1 MALPVILPLKYV
13 NFSKSRL
20 NEILGQ
26 NKKHLVITLLEDM
39 IALLQKFPEID
50 IYLLTKKEN
59 LDIIPTDLGVR
70 FILEDEKDLNR
81 ALEKGLSFIKTKE
94 KKVLILPLDLPFI
107 TEKDIEKL
115 IIISKAD
122 GGAISP
128 SSRGGTSA
136 IILPL
141 DRNFKLQFGERSFQK
156 HLSEFEKKKIPFQI
170 HYSESLYYDLDTP
183 EDVMRVL
190 SIKTDS
196 KMYSLLK
203 ETIPSDYTYDNLVD
217 K

>member
-39 IALLQKFPEID
+39 IAILQKFPEIE

-59 LDIIPTDLGVR
+59 LDIIPSDLGVR

-107 TEKDIEKL
+107 TGEDIEKL

-128 SSRGGTSA
+128 SSRDGTSA

-190 SIKTDS
+190 SIKTGS
-196 KMYSLLK
+196 KTYSLLK
-203 ETIPSDYTYDNLVD
+203 DIIPPDYTYDNLVD

>member
-1 MALPVILPLKYV
+1 MTLPVILPLKYV

-26 NKKHLVITLLEDM
+26 NKKNLVIALLEDM
-39 IALLQKFPEID
+39 ITLLQKFPEIE

-59 LDIIPTDLGVR
+59 LDIIPKELGVKII
-70 FILEDEKDLNR
+70 FEDEGDLNR
-81 ALEKGLSFIKTKE
+81 ALEKGVNFIKEKE

-107 TEKDIEKL
+107 NEEDIKNLICLSKDE
-115 IIISKAD
+115 

-128 SSRGGTSA
+128 SSRDGTSA

-141 DRNFKLQFGERSFQK
+141 DKKFRLHFGERSFEK
-156 HLSEFEKKKIPFQI
+156 HLSEFKKKKIPVKI
-170 HYSESLYYDLDTP
+170 HNSESLYYDLDTP
-183 EDVMRVL
+183 EDVKRVL
-190 SIKTDS
+190 SIKIDS
-196 KMYSLLK
+196 KAYSLLK
-203 ETIPSDYTYDNLVD
+203 EIIAPDHSYNNLID

>member
-1 MALPVILPLKYV
+1 MALPVLLPLKYV

-26 NKKHLVITLLEDM
+26 NKKHLVIALLEDM
-39 IALLQKFPEID
+39 ISLLQKFPEVE

-59 LDIIPTDLGVR
+59 LDIIPKGLGVK
-70 FILEDEKDLNR
+70 FIFEDERDLNR
-81 ALEKGLSFIKTKE
+81 ALEKGVSFLKGKE
-94 KKVLILPLDLPFI
+94 NKVLILPLDLPFI
-107 TEKDIEKL
+107 NEEDVEKL
-115 IIISKAD
+115 IYISKGE

-128 SSRGGTSA
+128 SSRDGTSA

-141 DRNFKLQFGERSFQK
+141 DGKFKLKFGEKSFQK
-156 HLSEFEKKKIPFQI
+156 HISEFEKKKISFQV
-170 HYSESLYYDLDTP
+170 HYSESLYFDLDTP

-190 SIKTDS
+190 DTKKES
-196 KMYSLLK
+196 KVYSLLK
-203 ETIPSDYTYDNLVD
+203 NIILPNYSYDNLLD

>member
-1 MALPVILPLKYV
+1 MALPVLLPLKYV

-26 NKKHLVITLLEDM
+26 NKKHLVIALLEDM
-39 IALLQKFPEID
+39 ISLLQKFPEIE

-59 LDIIPTDLGVR
+59 LEIIPKELGVR

-81 ALEKGLSFIKTKE
+81 ALEKGVNFIKGKE

-107 TEKDIEKL
+107 NEDDIKNL
-115 IIISKAD
+115 IFIAKEE

-128 SSRGGTSA
+128 SSRDGTSA

-141 DRNFKLQFGERSFQK
+141 DRKFKLQFGERSFQK

-190 SIKTDS
+190 AIKTDS
-196 KMYSLLK
+196 KTYSLLK
-203 ETIPSDYTYDNLVD
+203 DITPPDYTYDNLVD

>member
-1 MALPVILPLKYV
+1 MALPVLLPLKYV

-39 IALLQKFPEID
+39 IALLQKFPEIE

-59 LDIIPTDLGVR
+59 LDIIPQELEVK
-70 FILEDEKDLNR
+70 FILENEKDLNR
-81 ALEKGLSFIKTKE
+81 ALEKGVSFMKTKE

-107 TEKDIEKL
+107 TEEDIKKL
-115 IIISKAD
+115 IIISKDD

-128 SSRGGTSA
+128 SSRDGTSA

-196 KMYSLLK
+196 KTYSLLK
-203 ETIPSDYTYDNLVD
+203 EIIPSDYTYDNLVD